1 MPNAFETGVQ
11 GPVRS
16 PIAGHVIF
24 EGVFPIA
31 TGGLPINPIG
41 TGIPTGTLPI
51 PTGSINGVPSGVPLY
66 YKGAGGMRLSRIAAG
81 SYRLNFAP
89 APNGTVKAWMELS
102 TVAAR
107 TFFNTKRD
115 IATGYVE
122 FSTMSASG
130 TAMDPANG
138 DAIGVEYTAFSTGDP
153 GAP

>member
-1 MPNAFETGVQ
+1 MPNAFEVPNFPPRAAIQ
-11 GPVRS
+11 AQIS
-16 PIAGHVIF
+16 F
-24 EGVFPIA
+24 QGVFPIA

-51 PTGSINGVPSGVPLY
+51 PTGSLNGVPSGVPLY
-66 YKGAGGMRLSRIAAG
+66 FKAGGAMRLSRIGAG

-89 APNGTVKAWMELS
+89 APNGTVRAWMELM
-102 TVAAR
+102 TVQTR
-107 TFFNTKRD
+107 IFGNTKRD

-122 FSTMSASG
+122 FSTLSASG

-138 DAIGVEYTAFSTGDP
+138 DAIGVEFTAFSTGEP